1 MNFAKIYFV
10 AAVCLLITACDR
22 SAADAKAGAQQQKT
36 QEVGVHT
43 IGDAPVT
50 LTIELP
56 GRVSALMVSE
66 VRPQVGGIV
75 TKRLFTEGSD
85 VTAGQVLYQIDPATY
100 KAALA
105 SAKATLAKALANATS
120 LRLKA
125 QRYKELI
132 KINAVSKQDYDDAVA
147 SVDAADAEIAA
158 DDAAVESA
166 QINLDYTQVKAPIS
180 GRIGRSSVTP
190 GALVTASQTTA
201 LATIQ
206 QLDQVYVDLTQS
218 ANDYLRLKQG
228 LASGRIASA
237 GAGAA
242 KVRLTLEDGSAY
254 PQDGVLQFS
263 DVTVDK
269 TTGSIAVRAIFPNP
283 NRDLLPN
290 MYVRAV
296 LDQGVMDSAVLVP
309 QAGVSRNPKGDAI
322 ALVVGSGD
330 KVEQRSLKTD
340 RVVGNSWLVT
350 EGLKR
355 GDRVI
360 VDGLQKVSVGMTVK
374 PVEARSAAATA
385 PAAATAAR

>member
-10 AAVCLLITACDR
+10 AAVCLFITACDR
-22 SAADAKAGAQQQKT
+22 SAADANAGAKQGKA
-36 QEVGVHT
+36 QEVGVFT
-43 IGDAPVT
+43 ISNAPAT

-66 VRPQVGGIV
+66 VRPQVGGII
-75 TKRLFTEGSD
+75 TQRLFKEGSD

-180 GRIGRSSVTP
+180 GRIGRSSITP

-228 LASGRIASA
+228 FASGRIAGA

-242 KVRLTLEDGSAY
+242 KVRLKLEDGSAY
-254 PQDGVLQFS
+254 TAEGVLQFS

-269 TTGSIAVRAIFPNP
+269 TTGSITLRAIFPNP

-296 LDQGVMDSAVLVP
+296 LDQGVMEAAVLVP

-322 ALVVGSGD
+322 ALVVGNGD

-350 EGLKR
+350 EGLKP
-355 GDRVI
+355 GERVI
-360 VDGLQKVSVGMTVK
+360 VDGLQKISVGMAVK
-374 PVEARSAAATA
+374 PVEAKSAN
-385 PAAATAAR
+385 AAATAAGTAGH